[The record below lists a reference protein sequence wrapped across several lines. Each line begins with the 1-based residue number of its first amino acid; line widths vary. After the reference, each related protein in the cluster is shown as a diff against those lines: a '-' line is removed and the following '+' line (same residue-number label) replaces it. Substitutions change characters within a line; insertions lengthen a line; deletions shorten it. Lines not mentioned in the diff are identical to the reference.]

1 MREPEG
7 KYETHFTPASG
18 SGHSIGLEMA
28 SVVRFFFFGAKI
40 NAPESKGEGERRLV

>member
-28 SVVRFFFFGAKI
+28 SVVRIFFVAKI
-40 NAPESKGEGERRLV
+40 NAPELKGEGERRLV